1 MGPKLPDVPD
11 AESVRPGPL
20 EGGAVRQMQPVLW
33 TKGLL
38 LSPQHLQTQDRFLE
52 DYVDFR
58 LSAHASFP
66 WGFQRLEIDH
76 EALSGGTLALSDG
89 AGIFPDGLLFD
100 LRASDE
106 APEPKPLEDHWR
118 EDRDAIDVYLGVP
131 ERRPRGTNVTT
142 DGGDANTRYVAEAVS
157 RRDENTGGS
166 ERPIQIARKNLR
178 LLTDVESL
186 DGYAVLPVAR
196 VERSSTGEYGLA
208 SRFVPPV
215 LDVRASDYLTS
226 IARRLVELLS
236 ARSATLSGMRRERR
250 KGLADFGVSDVANFW
265 LLYTVNSHLPAVRHV
280 FEGRSGHPGRLYQV
294 MLSLAGA
301 LTTFSTDVRPS
312 ELPAYDHAD
321 LADCFSRL
329 DDTLR
334 GLLETVIP
342 ANHVSLTLEPT
353 EPSVQATA
361 LDQDRYFDASEIY
374 LAVGGEMESGTIPGK
389 VPQLFK
395 VSSADRIDVLIK
407 QALPG
412 VELRHVPEPPSAL
425 PVKLDFEYFRLDTS
439 GAEWDAVRRARNLA
453 VYVPSDFSDPRL
465 ELVILL
471 PREG

>member
-1 MGPKLPDVPD
+1 
-11 AESVRPGPL
+11 
-20 EGGAVRQMQPVLW
+20 MQPVLW

-38 LSPQHLQTQDRFLE
+38 LSPQHLQIQDRFLE

-58 LSAHASFP
+58 LSAHAFCP
-66 WGFQRLEIDH
+66 WGFRRLEVDH
-76 EALSGGTLALSDG
+76 EALSGGAFALSDA

-100 LRASDE
+100 LRDSDE
-106 APEPKPLEDHWR
+106 APGPKPLDDHWEDER
-118 EDRDAIDVYLGVP
+118 EAMDLFLAVP
-131 ERRPRGTNVTT
+131 ELRPRGTNVTT
-142 DGGDANTRYVAEAVS
+142 DGGDASTRYVASAVA

-166 ERPIQIARKNLR
+166 ERPVQVGRKNLR
-178 LLTDVESL
+178 FLTEAESL
-186 DGYAVLPVAR
+186 DGHAVLPVAR
-196 VERSSTGEYGLA
+196 LERSSAGEYTL
-208 SRFVPPV
+208 SSEFVPPV
-215 LDVRASDYLTS
+215 VDVRASDHLTS
-226 IARRLVELLS
+226 MARRLVEVLS

-265 LLYTVNSHLPAVRHV
+265 LLYTVNSHLPAARHV
-280 FEGRSGHPGRLYQV
+280 LESEAAHPGRLYEA

-301 LTTFSTDVRPS
+301 LTTFATDVRPS
-312 ELPAYDHAD
+312 DLPTYDHSD
-321 LADCFSRL
+321 LAGCFSRL
-329 DDTLR
+329 DATVR
-334 GLLETVIP
+334 ELLETVVP

-361 LDQDRYFDASEIY
+361 LDRDRYFDAAETY
-374 LAVGGEMESGTIPGK
+374 LAVERGADESGIPGK

-412 VELRHVPEPPSAL
+412 VGLRHVPDPPGSL

-453 VYVPSDFSDPRL
+453 VYVPSEFEEPRL

-471 PREG
+471 PRED